1 VILQHAEIL
10 FSFSLRIH
18 IEGLGTEMF
27 GYWKQVINL
36 DCSGRKHE
44 LVKFTFNKITRL

>member
-1 VILQHAEIL
+1 MLVSLPLRKHTESLCTEI
-10 FSFSLRIH
+10 
-18 IEGLGTEMF
+18 F

-36 DCSGRKHE
+36 DCSGLKVQ